1 MRWEKEEVI
10 FAPETIVGSAYSVVA
25 TDMILI

>member
-1 MRWEKEEVI
+1 MSWGKEEVM
-10 FAPETIVGSAYSVVA
+10 FAPETIVGSAFSAVA

>member
-1 MRWEKEEVI
+1 MSWGKAKVI